1 MSDVTDPST
10 SGTPDIEDVFVPPR
24 PAIRRLEM
32 EHPWGWLAAG
42 WRDLRAAPGAS
53 LPYGLVFAVLGWIL
67 LLAVARWQA
76 FYVILPVA
84 GGFMLIGPVAA
95 VGLYEIS
102 RRLGEGH
109 TPRLGETLG
118 AWRPNASQI
127 AFMGVILLVIHIA
140 WMRLAFLIFMLFFSG
155 QPPRPETTALID
167 VFFSPSSV
175 PFLAVGTAVG
185 AVLAVI
191 VFSITAV
198 SIPMLLDRPSTNV
211 ITAMATSVEVV
222 RQNPG
227 PMLLWAWLIVL
238 FIGAG
243 MALGFVGLIVT
254 LPLIGH
260 ATWAAYRA
268 TVTWPEDDAKGDR
281 AAAG

>member
-1 MSDVTDPST
+1 MSEVSDPSAP
-10 SGTPDIEDVFVPPR
+10 GTPDIDDIVIPPR
-24 PAIRRLEM
+24 PAIRRLDM
-32 EHPWGWLAAG
+32 EQPWRWLAAG

-53 LPYGLVFAVLGWIL
+53 LPYGLVFAALGWVL
-67 LLAVARWQA
+67 LIVVAQWQA

-95 VGLYEIS
+95 VGLYEVS
-102 RRLGEGH
+102 RRLATGH
-109 TPRLGETLG
+109 TPRLGETLA

-127 AFMGVILLVIHIA
+127 AFMGVVLLVIHIA

-155 QPPRPETTALID
+155 QPPRPETAALIE

-175 PFLAVGTAVG
+175 PFLVVGTAIG

-191 VFSITAV
+191 VFALTAV
-198 SIPMLLDRPSTNV
+198 SIPLLLDRPDANV
-211 ITAMATSVEVV
+211 ITAMATSVEAV

-238 FIGAG
+238 FVGAG
-243 MALGFVGLIVT
+243 MLIGFVGLIVT

-260 ATWAAYRA
+260 ATWAAYRD
-268 TVTWPEDDAKGDR
+268 TVAWPETEGTP
-281 AAAG
+281 AAG